1 MNDLRIIARLDI
13 KSHNL
18 IKGINLEGLRV
29 IGNPVEYAKKYYESG
44 IDELLYMDT
53 VATLYGR
60 NNLHSLINKTA
71 KEIFVPMTVGGGIR
85 SVEDAINVLR
95 IGADKVA
102 INTAAV
108 KDPSIIPSLAEK
120 VGSQAIVI
128 SIEAKQQQGFWEVY
142 TDNGREKT
150 GLDVVKWSQEVVK
163 LGAGEILLTS
173 VDNEGT
179 RKGFDLD
186 LLKIMSNCI
195 NVPIIASGGL
205 GCPDHAVKAVRETN
219 INAIAVADYIHY
231 QRGTILELKELAK
244 KRNKNKNYLMLKKL
258 LQLLIMILAIYIV
271 LSMQFINV
279 DSKQK

>member
-13 KSHNL
+13 KSNNL

-29 IGNPVEYAKKYYESG
+29 IGNPSDYAKKYYESG

-53 VATLYGR
+53 VATLYER
-60 NNLHSLINKTA
+60 NNLHSLINQTA
-71 KEIFVPMTVGGGIR
+71 KDIFVPMTVGGGIR
-85 SVEDAINVLR
+85 TVEDAINVLR

-108 KDPSIIPSLAEK
+108 KNPSIITSLAEK

-128 SIEAKQQQGFWEVY
+128 SIEAKRQDGFWEVY

-150 GLDVVKWSQEVVK
+150 GLDVIKWSQEVVK

-186 LLKIMSNCI
+186 LLKSISNCI

-205 GCPDHAVKAVRETN
+205 GCPYDAVKAVKETY

-231 QRGTILELKELAK
+231 DRGTISELKSEIA
-244 KRNKNKNYLMLKKL
+244 KNKIKIRTL
-258 LQLLIMILAIYIV
+258 
-271 LSMQFINV
+271 
-279 DSKQK
+279 